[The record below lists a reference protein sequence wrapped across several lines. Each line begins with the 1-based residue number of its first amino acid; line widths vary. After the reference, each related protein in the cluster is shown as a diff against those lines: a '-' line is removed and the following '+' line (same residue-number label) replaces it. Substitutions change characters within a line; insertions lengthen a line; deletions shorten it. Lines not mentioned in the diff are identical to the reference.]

1 VPLVD
6 GTGFCVFGSNLHL
19 SYMHF
24 STAAVRKKVADAI
37 IKACVGVKEAEI
49 TPDKVISLR
58 LFPFVRSF

>member
-1 VPLVD
+1 
-6 GTGFCVFGSNLHL
+6 
-19 SYMHF
+19 MHF